1 MSCNLQ
7 AVLMQAGLF
16 DMTLFKAQVRVRLT
30 PIVYIAIKPKK
41 DNLEV
46 ASPM

>member
-7 AVLMQAGLF
+7 AVLMQTVLF
-16 DMTLFKAQVRVRLT
+16 DMTLFKAQVRVWLT
-30 PIVYIAIKPKK
+30 PIVYIAIKLKK